1 MPKHTIDM
9 PDIMAGEQL
18 RRIVWDDETG
28 AVSGDHS
35 EVGFIQSSIAAAP
48 VDRGDGG
55 RIWRLRDPGRDP
67 AEFLV
72 LLWLTYW
79 PVLTRASLRATL
91 PAVFDGVDLPEGE
104 LAEEL
109 YVVDPAT
116 GEAVLA

>member
-9 PDIMAGEQL
+9 PDIMAGEEL
-18 RRIVWDDETG
+18 RRIVWDDEAGT
-28 AVSGDHS
+28 VSGDHS
-35 EVGFIQSSIAAAP
+35 EVGFIQSSIAAGP

-72 LLWLTYW
+72 LLWLAYW

-91 PAVFDGVDLPEGE
+91 PAVFDGVELPEGE
-104 LAEEL
+104 PAEEL